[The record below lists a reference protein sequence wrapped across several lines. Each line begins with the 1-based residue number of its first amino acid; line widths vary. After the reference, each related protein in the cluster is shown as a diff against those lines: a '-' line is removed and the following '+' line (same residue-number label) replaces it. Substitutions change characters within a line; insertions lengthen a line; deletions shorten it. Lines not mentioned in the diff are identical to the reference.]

1 MLSWSFY
8 ASLRSGSEWRSFQ
21 RGEWRKVHQSKVT
34 VTRNM
39 SNSWINPGWIV
50 VYPSWSNESFHF
62 QDTKCNFLMQCLRW
76 NRASLRQMDTFKFHV
91 LLVFF
96 PKNLRKVLRVTS
108 TWSVGV
114 VDFWSAGWCITHHS
128 VECLGTA
135 LQKSAPAPLRGVPKL
150 LSWNRRKWNF
160 HGFHH
165 VQKEIIQLPEI
176 PNNYQQLLISTSTL
190 HLYKVL

>member
-62 QDTKCNFLMQCLRW
+62 QDTKCNFLMQCLRG

-114 VDFWSAGWCITHHS
+114 VDFWSAGWCNSPQRGMLGDSPPKECPRASARSAQVTQLKQEEVELPWLSPCSEGNYPIT
-128 VECLGTA
+128 
-135 LQKSAPAPLRGVPKL
+135 
-150 LSWNRRKWNF
+150 WNT
-160 HGFHH
+160 
-165 VQKEIIQLPEI
+165 
-176 PNNYQQLLISTSTL
+176 QQLSTIAYQHFHPPLI
-190 HLYKVL
+190 